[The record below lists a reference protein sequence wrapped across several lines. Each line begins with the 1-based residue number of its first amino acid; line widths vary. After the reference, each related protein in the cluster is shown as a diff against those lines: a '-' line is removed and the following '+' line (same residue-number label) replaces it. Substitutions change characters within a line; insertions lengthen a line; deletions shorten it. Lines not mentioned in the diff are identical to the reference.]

1 MKILLQNPLIL
12 DKRSDW
18 HRKRK
23 NVLIQGGKI
32 LEIGNKSFQADR
44 IIEAEGMILS
54 PGWFDLGAYMGD
66 PGLEHREDITS
77 LSKAAQAGGFTEVAV
92 LPNANPAIQTKNDI
106 AYLTRKNDSRLVQ
119 IHAIASVTRS
129 NKGEEMTEMI
139 DLHEGGAI
147 AFSDGLKSL
156 HHTDIFLKTLQYL
169 KKFDGLLIDHAH
181 DHWLDLFGQ
190 MNEGPASASLGLKGM
205 PELSEEVAASRNLR
219 LLGYSRSRLHLFH
232 ISSPGVA
239 DLVRSAVK
247 KGLNVTCDVTAYQ
260 MLADDSLLSDFNTN
274 YKVSPPLREKSS
286 NEKLLRALKDG
297 TISII
302 SSGHRPV
309 DDESKVVEF
318 DQAEPGIINLQTFA
332 SQLVQLSEEIAWADL
347 LEKVTVNP
355 RQLLK
360 LELPV
365 IDAGARANLTLL
377 DPLRKWV
384 LTSENNESKSSN
396 SPWLGSELKGKVVAV
411 FNNSKHWLDA

>member
-92 LPNANPAIQTKNDI
+92 LPNTNPAIQTKNDI

-286 NEKLLRALKDG
+286 NEKLIRALKDG